1 MNSIVK
7 DFAFQSGFASV
18 GFAHGKPL
26 LQYDH
31 ELTKYAALI
40 IQECIGIAL
49 ISDGNGEQIAEE
61 IRQYFTRSNKE

>member
-1 MNSIVK
+1 MNRIVK

-31 ELTKYAALI
+31 ELTKYATLI

-49 ISDGNGEQIAEE
+49 ISDGNGEQVAKE
-61 IRQYFTRSNKE
+61 IREHFTRNMTE